1 MGGEAIDALIRSI
14 PDESAKLLTEI
25 KEALAR
31 DDLEA
36 AHRSAHSLKGLAG
49 NFAADRIS
57 EAARDIEQNAVS
69 VVAASR
75 MVPDLDRAIARTR
88 GWLDAHV

>member
-1 MGGEAIDALIRSI
+1 
-14 PDESAKLLTEI
+14 
-25 KEALAR
+25 
-31 DDLEA
+31 
-36 AHRSAHSLKGLAG
+36 LAG